1 MLHPTSISAPLRAK
15 EKINSSKIETF
26 EEMWVIVGD

>member
-1 MLHPTSISAPLRAK
+1 MLHSTFISASLRAK
-15 EKINSSKIETF
+15 EKINSSKTETF